1 MSKDKLRVFNKNNN
15 NMYYLE
21 EEDYIILDYNKRN
34 GWTLKTLW
42 TDNEP
47 KIIAYSDEIIIMDY
61 IRLKDKNMKE
71 IYEED
76 IIRVDVTS
84 NAGLDKNY
92 LEGVVEFHKGQYS
105 LKVYE
110 RSYYPLSSY
119 YWDMGNENLEK
130 IGNTLEG

>member
-1 MSKDKLRVFNKNNN
+1 MKVGILNVIKNNFILGDIMSKDKLRVFNKNNN

-61 IRLKDKNMKE
+61 ILNRL
-71 IYEED
+71 
-76 IIRVDVTS
+76 
-84 NAGLDKNY
+84 
-92 LEGVVEFHKGQYS
+92 
-105 LKVYE
+105 
-110 RSYYPLSSY
+110 
-119 YWDMGNENLEK
+119 
-130 IGNTLEG
+130 